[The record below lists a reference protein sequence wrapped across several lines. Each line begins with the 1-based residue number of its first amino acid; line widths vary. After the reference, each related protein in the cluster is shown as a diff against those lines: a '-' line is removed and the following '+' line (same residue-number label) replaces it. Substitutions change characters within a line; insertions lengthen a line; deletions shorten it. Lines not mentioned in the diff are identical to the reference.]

1 MSSSSAV
8 TNETTTKR
16 ARSKPAARTIDE
28 TGDMDSRQAERFITV
43 RYAKMLTNW
52 PVAGGVEDGLCEGIM
67 DYGDNKCVRK
77 HLLPKY
83 AQLAA
88 KVDAGNLDTALLQA
102 MKHFEDQVTALNL
115 QAEKVNDALMAM
127 HRVVEK
133 QDEDDYVDA
142 GEDED

>member
-1 MSSSSAV
+1 MSSSV
-8 TNETTTKR
+8 TKESGSKR

-28 TGDMDSRQAERFITV
+28 SGDLDHRQAERFITE

-52 PVAGGVEDGLCEGIM
+52 PVAGGIEDGLCEGIM
-67 DYGDNKCVRK
+67 DYGDNKYVHK

-115 QAEKVNDALMAM
+115 QANKVNDALMAM
-127 HRVVEK
+127 HRAVER
-133 QDEDDYVDA
+133 QDEDDYVDE

>member
-1 MSSSSAV
+1 MSSSV
-8 TNETTTKR
+8 TKESGSKR

-28 TGDMDSRQAERFITV
+28 SGDLDHRQADRFITE

-67 DYGDNKCVRK
+67 DHGEDKSVRK

-88 KVDAGNLDTALLQA
+88 KLDANKVDTPLLQA
-102 MKHFEDQVTALNL
+102 MKHFEDEVKALNL
-115 QAEKVNDALMAM
+115 QAEKVNGALIAM
-127 HRVVEK
+127 HSEVRKLDEE
-133 QDEDDYVDA
+133 EDDYVDE